1 MCDEMHRSEPA
12 PRAAAAP
19 QSPAAPQPP
28 APAGAPRKVR
38 RVGTFTMGL
47 CLVIAGVA
55 LVVGMFR
62 PGWNMLNLFKLTPLV
77 LVALGAELLLASAAK
92 GDTKL
97 KYDFLSTVMC
107 FFLLLAGFAGVVGMR
122 MAEYA
127 SPETVQRLE
136 AMEDEWDTA
145 VGTAL
150 AGNEAVA
157 NAETYVNYNFS
168 WPERTLVP
176 QALAELGDGASA
188 NVTLAGEYEDVQ
200 AFLAAVQP
208 VVQAVKGCG
217 VDMPS
222 IHLAAGGPNGTQYLL
237 DIRGAFA
244 HQRAVTDLASQV
256 TVQQWV
262 EGAGCYMDVQE
273 AAQWTAENDA
283 AAREEEVARR
293 EEELAAWEEQLAQQ
307 QAEQEQRESELATQ
321 QEELAAWE
329 EELAMAS
336 APAV

>member
-217 VDMPS
+217 VGHAKHPS
-222 IHLAAGGPNGTQYLL
+222 GGRWPEWHAVSAGHPRRICPPARRDGSGQPGDGAAVGGRRRLLHGCAGSGAVDGRERCRGPRGRSGPARRRACRLGRAACPAAG
-237 DIRGAFA
+237 
-244 HQRAVTDLASQV
+244 
-256 TVQQWV
+256 
-262 EGAGCYMDVQE
+262 
-273 AAQWTAENDA
+273 
-283 AAREEEVARR
+283 
-293 EEELAAWEEQLAQQ
+293 
-307 QAEQEQRESELATQ
+307 
-321 QEELAAWE
+321 
-329 EELAMAS
+329 
-336 APAV
+336 

>member
-1 MCDEMHRSEPA
+1 MRLSA
-12 PRAAAAP
+12 LSLKLIAIAAMVVDHVAFTFVPYGTPLWTVMDA
-19 QSPAAPQPP
+19 
-28 APAGAPRKVR
+28 
-38 RVGTFTMGL
+38 VG
-47 CLVIAGVA
+47 
-55 LVVGMFR
+55 
-62 PGWNMLNLFKLTPLV
+62 KLTGPIMFYMAV
-77 LVALGAELLLASAAK
+77 EGFHHTRSIRRYLAR
-92 GDTKL
+92 
-97 KYDFLSTVMC
+97 
-107 FFLLLAGFAGVVGMR
+107 LAGFAGVVGMR

-200 AFLAAVQP
+200 AFLAAAQP

-222 IHLAAGGPNGTQYLL
+222 IHLAASGPNGTQYLL
-237 DIRGAFA
+237 DICGAFA

-283 AAREEEVARR
+283 AAREEEMARR
-293 EEELAAWEEQLAQQ
+293 EEELAAWEERLAQQ
-307 QAEQEQRESELATQ
+307 QAEQEQRESELAAQ

-336 APAV
+336 APAA